1 METRN
6 PMLHLKNVLCVYP
19 YEKELSSM
27 GFMPPLGL
35 EYIAT
40 VLKRFSERVDIVDL
54 RYEKKDL
61 GYYLAARPDLACIS
75 VNWNH
80 EKNKV
85 RNLIKQIPSDIF
97 TIVGGRTATED
108 ADNLLIECPNI
119 DLIVKGEGEETIR
132 ELLENRPLS
141 EISGIAYRIGDR
153 IIHNPHRKLVPLDPN
168 FVIDRGLR
176 RYKYKLIS
184 NKFDFGYAVDG
195 IFSSRGCPYN
205 CSFCSFNFTAG
216 GEKRRWEGRPA
227 ESVVEEIKSME
238 ADMAIF
244 LDENFTFNIKGVNEI
259 CDLLIKEKVNKI
271 FAANSRIDIAKHPE
285 TIEKMERAGFKILMF
300 GIESAQNRILK
311 QFNKGFTVEE
321 VKECFE
327 VLKRYD
333 IFYHGYFIIGSPQ
346 EREDE
351 MVGIADFANNIGL
364 NSIGVSNLRCSI
376 HTPLYEIIKKLE
388 GFKLDRRG
396 RVYSNAY
403 SVADLKLIR
412 KSIYRKFYNLS
423 SIWKI
428 FSFILFNRMLKL
440 KMIYSIIKSSS
451 SIMIESMI
459 YDNRD

>member
-40 VLKRFSERVDIVDL
+40 ILKRFSERVDIVDL

-132 ELLENRPLS
+132 ELLENKPLS

-168 FVIDRGLR
+168 FIIDRGLR
-176 RYKYKLIS
+176 KYKYKLIS
-184 NKFDFGYAVDG
+184 NKFDFGYTVDG

-227 ESVVEEIKSME
+227 EFVVEEIKGME

-271 FAANSRIDIAKHPE
+271 FAANSRIDIAKYPE
-285 TIEKMERAGFKILMF
+285 TLEKMERAGFKILMF
-300 GIESAQNRILK
+300 GIESAQDRILK
-311 QFNKGFTVEE
+311 QFNKGFTVEK

-346 EREDE
+346 EKEEE
-351 MVGIADFANNIGL
+351 MIGIADFANNIGL
-364 NSIGVSNLRCSI
+364 KSIGVSNLRCSI
-376 HTPLYEIIKKLE
+376 HTPLYGIIKKLE
-388 GFKLDRRG
+388 GFKLDKRG
-396 RVYSNAY
+396 RVYSKDF
-403 SVADLKLIR
+403 SVNDLKLIR
-412 KSIYRKFYNLS
+412 KSIYRKFYTLS
-423 SIWKI
+423 SVWKI
-428 FSFILFNRMLKL
+428 FSFMLFNRILKL

-451 SIMIESMI
+451 MIMIGSMI
-459 YDNRD
+459 YDKD